1 MSALECPYSGQFTQT
16 ERTTPNRSRERV
28 TYEREAAYQVLDEA
42 LFCDVA
48 FVGADGAP
56 RVLPTFHVRVGDTLF
71 LHGSTGSSMGLGG
84 REEFQVSVTATIVDG
99 LVFSKSWFHHS
110 MNYRSVV
117 VHANARLVTG
127 ADERWSVFKALIN
140 RMAEGRSERSRE
152 ASVKE
157 NAMSALLAIPL
168 EEVSLKQRQGPPVEE
183 PEDEDLPFDNGVAE
197 VSTIVAG
204 RL

>member
-1 MSALECPYSGQFTQT
+1 MSALECPHSSQFTQT
-16 ERTTPNRSRERV
+16 ERTTPKRSRERV

-42 LFCDVA
+42 LFVDLA
-48 FVGADGAP
+48 FVGPDGAP

-71 LHGSTGSSMGLGG
+71 VHGSTGSSMGLGG
-84 REEFQVSVTATIVDG
+84 RDEFAVSATATIVDG

-117 VHANARLVTG
+117 VHANARLVTDE
-127 ADERWSVFKALIN
+127 DERWEVFKALIN
-140 RMAEGRSERSRE
+140 RMAEGRADRSRE
-152 ASVKE
+152 ANPKE

-168 EEVSLKQRQGPPVEE
+168 EEVSIKQRSGPPVEE
-183 PEDEDLPFDNGVAE
+183 PEDEDLPFANGVAP
-197 VSTIVAG
+197 VSTVVAG

>member
-1 MSALECPYSGQFTQT
+1 MSTLECPYSGQFAQT

-28 TYEREAAYQVLDEA
+28 TYERAASYQVLDEA
-42 LFCDVA
+42 LYCDVA
-48 FVGADGAP
+48 FVGPDGAP

-84 REEFQVSVTATIVDG
+84 REEFPVSVTATVVDG
-99 LVFSKSWFHHS
+99 LVYAKSWFHHS

-117 VHANARLVTG
+117 VHANARLVAD

-152 ASVKE
+152 ASPKE

-168 EEVSLKQRQGPPVEE
+168 EEVSIKQRQGPSVEE
-183 PEDEDLPFDNGVAE
+183 PDDEDLPFENGVAD
-197 VSTIVAG
+197 VATVVTG